1 VKPARQRINYRSS
14 LVAAGLIALT
24 VIYAALWVKMISN
37 PAERS
42 GADFIAF
49 YTAGRISLTGKFPEV
64 YIPQAQQAVE
74 EGILGFPITAE
85 ELNPFVHPP
94 FILPVLALIALLPYV
109 WAFHL
114 WALFL
119 LVLYFAGA
127 IFLIRTVLHA
137 RERKMVFASVVLFF
151 PAFVSILNGQDSALL
166 LLGASLWLYGLLSKD
181 DRLAGIGLALTTI
194 RPHIALLLAVPFL
207 FKQRKV
213 WWWFLV
219 GAAGLAVLS
228 VLLIGIKGTE
238 NFLRMLSISASGEG
252 YKINEFAMLNFIGLL
267 RRLAPGISSESTRL
281 SGWIVYALAFV
292 FLCVAWARSEKIGE
306 KQAGLAVLVALFTAP
321 HLHYHDLVL
330 FLIPIFCVMV
340 LIERGSILRLE
351 ITALFPLGASWLLV
365 VSNFLLVLKFSIPY
379 ILGLVLT
386 ACLWNPEFLFKRW
399 RKPQ

>member
-49 YTAGRISLTGKFPEV
+49 YAAGRISLTGKFPEV

-74 EGILGFPITAE
+74 EGVLGFPITAE
-85 ELNPFVHPP
+85 EVNPFVHPP
-94 FILPVLALIALLPYV
+94 FILPVLALIALLSYV

-114 WALFL
+114 WAIFL
-119 LVLYFAGA
+119 LVLYFVGA

-137 RERKMVFASVVLFF
+137 RERKMLFASVVLFF
-151 PAFVSILNGQDSALL
+151 PAFFSILNGQDSALL
-166 LLGASLWLYGLLSKD
+166 LLGASLWLYGLLSKH

-213 WWWFLV
+213 WWWFLA
-219 GAAGLAVLS
+219 GAAGLAVFS
-228 VLLIGIKGTE
+228 IMLIGIRGTE
-238 NFLRMLSISASGEG
+238 NFLRILSISASGEG
-252 YKINEFAMLNFIGLL
+252 YKINEFAMVNFLGML
-267 RRLAPGISSESTRL
+267 RRLFPGVLPETARFAAWLIYAAALIS
-281 SGWIVYALAFV
+281 
-292 FLCVAWARSEKIGE
+292 LCAVWQRSKEIGE
-306 KQAGLAVLVALFTAP
+306 KQAGLAVLVALFAAP

-330 FLIPIFCVMV
+330 LLIPIFCVMV
-340 LIERGSILRLE
+340 LTERRSLLKRE
-351 ITALFPLGASWLLV
+351 TAALFPLGASWLLV
-365 VSNFLLVLKFSIPY
+365 VSNFLPMLKFSIPY
-379 ILGLVLT
+379 IFGAMLI
-386 ACLWNPEFLFKRW
+386 AALWIPEFVFRQWK
-399 RKPQ
+399 KPQ

>member
-1 VKPARQRINYRSS
+1 MKPARQRINYRSS

-49 YTAGRISLTGKFPEV
+49 YAAGRISLTGKFPEV

-74 EGILGFPITAE
+74 EGVLGFPITAE
-85 ELNPFVHPP
+85 EVNPFVHPP
-94 FILPVLALIALLPYV
+94 FILPVLALIALLSYV

-114 WALFL
+114 WAIFL
-119 LVLYFAGA
+119 LVLYFVGA

-137 RERKMVFASVVLFF
+137 RERKMLFASVVLFF
-151 PAFVSILNGQDSALL
+151 PAFFSILNGQDSALL
-166 LLGASLWLYGLLSKD
+166 LLGASLWLYGLLSKH

-213 WWWFLV
+213 WWWFLA
-219 GAAGLAVLS
+219 GAAGLAVFS
-228 VLLIGIKGTE
+228 IMLIGIRGTE
-238 NFLRMLSISASGEG
+238 NFLRILSISASGEG

-267 RRLAPGISSESTRL
+267 RRLVPGISSESTRII
-281 SGWIVYALAFV
+281 GWIVYALAFV
-292 FLCVAWARSEKIGE
+292 FLCLVWTRSDKIGE
-306 KQAGLAVLVALFTAP
+306 KQAGLAVLIALFAAP

-330 FLIPIFCVMV
+330 LLIPIFCVMV
-340 LIERGSILRLE
+340 LTERRSLLKRE
-351 ITALFPLGASWLLV
+351 TAALFPLGASWLLV
-365 VSNFLLVLKFSIPY
+365 VSNFLPMLKFSIPY
-379 ILGLVLT
+379 IFGAMLM
-386 ACLWNPEFLFKRW
+386 AALWIPEFVFRQWK
-399 RKPQ
+399 KPQ